1 LKNAQHREERG
12 DDRAVLCSS
21 RATGKRAV
29 RARGNGERPDAP
41 PAQKSG
47 VCHTHSVSLYSAA
60 GLHSNVERTRQST
73 EDGATISTSHPINFT
88 NIKEYQKWS
97 ARGKTKWEMGPRTVK
112 GLCFGGLFNLY
123 CNWTS
128 TRFKFY
134 HHLREKKRK
143 SDDPPFARQTRSR
156 WQIRASITRCRRR
169 HERSQMGDLI
179 RRAQCRT
186 RRVS

>member
-1 LKNAQHREERG
+1 MDEILENAQHREERG

-73 EDGATISTSHPINFT
+73 EDGATISTSHPENFT

-97 ARGKTKWEMGPRTVK
+97 AAREDEVGNGPAHSKRLVLRRIIQLVLQLDEHTV
-112 GLCFGGLFNLY
+112 
-123 CNWTS
+123 
-128 TRFKFY
+128 
-134 HHLREKKRK
+134 
-143 SDDPPFARQTRSR
+143 
-156 WQIRASITRCRRR
+156 
-169 HERSQMGDLI
+169 
-179 RRAQCRT
+179 
-186 RRVS
+186 